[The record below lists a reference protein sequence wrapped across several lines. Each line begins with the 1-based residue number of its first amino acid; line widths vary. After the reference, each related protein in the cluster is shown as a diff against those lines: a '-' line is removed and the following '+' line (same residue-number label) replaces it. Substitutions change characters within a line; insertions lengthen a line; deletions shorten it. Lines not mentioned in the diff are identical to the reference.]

1 MSMFDEEVYAN
12 MVLKKLKH
20 EKEYNRKD
28 GLYAYTQELMAYRSN
43 KSENFTLSPEQVVS
57 IFQTSELEHE
67 ENAKVNVNDVLAVTN
82 SFLLFDYMLYTLTYI
97 DFRFCEK
104 LTRPL
109 DAKLIHEFSDITT
122 TRFRPV
128 QHVDIDKEIEIY
140 RSKSPDVEDIVD
152 LYKAYI
158 RSGGDR
164 RVGRMMMFRECL
176 VNGIFPFIITNDD
189 DDVFDAKKDYFNDVV
204 EDWSCFGTAGIKDN
218 LGKLKIK

>member
-43 KSENFTLSPEQVVS
+43 KSENFTLSHDQIVS
-57 IFQTSELEHE
+57 IFQTSEFEHE
-67 ENAKVNVNDVLAVTN
+67 EGVHVNANDVLAVMN
-82 SFLLFDYMLYTLTYI
+82 SFLLFDVMLDTL
-97 DFRFCEK
+97 E
-104 LTRPL
+104 RPL
-109 DAKLIHEFSDITT
+109 DSKLICKFEDITT

-204 EDWSCFGTAGIKDN
+204 ED
-218 LGKLKIK
+218 

>member
-12 MVLKKLKH
+12 MVLKRLKH
-20 EKEYNRKD
+20 DKECNRKD

-57 IFQTSELEHE
+57 IFQKSELEHE

-82 SFLLFDYMLYTLTYI
+82 SFLLFDAMLDTL
-97 DFRFCEK
+97 E
-104 LTRPL
+104 RPL
-109 DAKLIHEFSDITT
+109 DSKLIYKFECVVT

-128 QHVDIDKEIEIY
+128 QHVDIDKELEIY

-152 LYKAYI
+152 LYKTYI